1 MKMSLSRTCTN
12 ITIESVLDFI
22 VALWGTLLLLFLLVP
37 LLHLEAVLL
46 HYGAELLPC
55 LAGYV
60 QLKMTAVKP
69 IQASQ

>member
-1 MKMSLSRTCTN
+1 MNRTN
-12 ITIESVLDFI
+12 ITIGSVLDFI
-22 VALWGTLLLLFLLVP
+22 VALRGP

-69 IQASQ
+69 IQASQY